1 MKKFYFYLSILT
13 FISTQT
19 FAQVKLYI
27 GTYTDTESKGI
38 YSAILDTV
46 DGTLSQILLEAE
58 TDNPSYLAFS
68 ADKKSLYAV
77 QETNHYQGQL
87 SGALSAFRVES
98 NGYLKLIN
106 TVTTR
111 GAHPCHIAVSPDNK
125 WVSVTN
131 YSGENIS
138 LFRPSENGGLTEAI
152 QVITHQGNGPRADR
166 QEAPHPHS
174 SQFTSD
180 GHLLLTADLGNDKLG
195 VYSWHNESFR
205 EVPKMTLQ
213 LPGGNGPRHFAQTAD
228 GHWIYV
234 LNELSSTLS
243 ILEKKENDLV
253 LVNEISTVSPS
264 FKGQNYG
271 ADIHLSEDER
281 FLYVS
286 NRGENSIAVFQRL
299 TNGAIA
305 YIGFVNTRG
314 NWPRNFTLDPT
325 GKFLLVANQLSDNIS
340 VFRIEKD
347 GIPRFTSD
355 VKTPRPVCLLFE

>member
-1 MKKFYFYLSILT
+1 MKKFHFILSL
-13 FISTQT
+13 FALISVEA

-27 GTYTDTESKGI
+27 GTYTDTKSKGI
-38 YSAILDTV
+38 YSAMLDTV
-46 DGTLSQILLEAE
+46 EGTLSQILLEAE

-68 ADKKSLYAV
+68 ADKKYLYAV
-77 QETNHYQGQL
+77 QETNYFNGKQ
-87 SGALSAFRVES
+87 SGALSAFRVEG
-98 NGYLKLIN
+98 NGNLKLIN
-106 TVTTR
+106 TVSTE
-111 GAHPCHIAVSPDNK
+111 GAHPCHIAVNPVTK

-131 YSGENIS
+131 YSGGNIS
-138 LFRPSENGGLTEAI
+138 LFRPSENGGLTEAT
-152 QVITHQGNGPRADR
+152 QVISHQGNGPRTDR

-180 GHLLLTADLGNDKLG
+180 GHLLLTADLGNDKLA
-195 VYSWHNESFR
+195 VYSWQNESFR

-234 LNELSSTLS
+234 LNELSSTLNV
-243 ILEKKENDLV
+243 LEKKENDLV
-253 LVNEISTVSPS
+253 LVNEISTVSSS

-271 ADIHLSEDER
+271 ADIHLSKDEQ

-299 TNGAIA
+299 TNGAVA
-305 YIGFVNTRG
+305 YLGFVNTRG

-340 VFRIEKD
+340 VFRIGEN
-347 GIPRFTSD
+347 GIPHFTSE
-355 VKTPRPVCLLFE
+355 VQTPRPVCLLFE

>member
-1 MKKFYFYLSILT
+1 MKKIYFFLSFLT
-13 FISTQT
+13 LISVQT

-38 YSAILDTV
+38 YSAVLDTTK
-46 DGTLSQILLEAE
+46 GTLSQILLEAE

-68 ADKKSLYAV
+68 ADRKSLYAV
-77 QETNHYQGQL
+77 QETNHFNGRQ
-87 SGALSAFRVES
+87 SGALSTFSVES
-98 NGYLKLIN
+98 NGHLKLIN
-106 TVTTR
+106 TVSTR
-111 GAHPCHIAVSPDNK
+111 GAHPCHIAVSSDSK

-131 YSGENIS
+131 YSGGNIS
-138 LFRPSENGGLTEAI
+138 LFKPLENGGLTEAT
-152 QVITHQGNGPRADR
+152 QVIAHQGNGPRSDR

-174 SQFTSD
+174 SQFSSEY
-180 GHLLLTADLGNDKLG
+180 HFLLSADLGNDKLA
-195 VYSWHNESFR
+195 VYSWHNDAFR

-228 GHWIYV
+228 GQWIYV

-253 LVNEISTVSPS
+253 LVNEISTLSPS

-271 ADIHLSEDER
+271 ADIHLSEDEQ

-299 TNGAIA
+299 KNGAVA
-305 YIGFVNTRG
+305 YLGFVNTRG

-340 VFRIEKD
+340 IFKIEKD
-347 GIPRFTSD
+347 GIPHFISE